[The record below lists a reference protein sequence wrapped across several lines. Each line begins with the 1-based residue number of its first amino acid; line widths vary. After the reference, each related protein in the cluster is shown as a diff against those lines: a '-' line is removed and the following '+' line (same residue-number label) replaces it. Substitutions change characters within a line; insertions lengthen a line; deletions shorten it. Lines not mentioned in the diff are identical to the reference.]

1 MFSFFKKFRNQKLT
15 AGFNKMRSQ
24 TFQSR
29 KNWRAGFSLIEM
41 LVVVSIFTIVTAVVL
56 ANLPSFRDKSSLDL
70 VAQEIAIQIRGAQTY
85 AMSTLYDTNPNAL
98 ETSLFAYAIVLP
110 DGVDKQSFKL
120 RYTDPP
126 SDSSSYCVVDQTGVK
141 EAYVIKGNFE
151 IGKVCQEGVTNPS
164 SISICFKRL
173 NGQLWPTNSNPANY
187 SIIVWSKV
195 DNTKRRYVNVASN
208 GQIYV
213 SNNEPLVSSC
223 I

>member
-1 MFSFFKKFRNQKLT
+1 MKTEKFRNQKLT

-85 AMSTLYDTNPNAL
+85 AMSTLYDTKKL
-98 ETSLFAYAIVLP
+98 DTDLFAYAVVLP
-110 DGVDKQSFKL
+110 DGDSQSFKL
-120 RYTDPP
+120 RYTTAPMDPN
-126 SDSSSYCVVDQTGVK
+126 SYCSVDLTVAK
-141 EAYVIKGNFE
+141 EIYAIKGNFE
-151 IGKVCQEGVTNPS
+151 IGRVCQKEVG
-164 SISICFKRL
+164 ISPLINICFKRP
-173 NGQLWPTNSNPANY
+173 NGQLWPTNPYPADY
-187 SIIVWSKV
+187 TIVVWSKI
-195 DNTKRRYVNVASN
+195 DHSKRRYVNISNN

-213 SNNEPLVSSC
+213 SPSQPLVASC
-223 I
+223 SVE